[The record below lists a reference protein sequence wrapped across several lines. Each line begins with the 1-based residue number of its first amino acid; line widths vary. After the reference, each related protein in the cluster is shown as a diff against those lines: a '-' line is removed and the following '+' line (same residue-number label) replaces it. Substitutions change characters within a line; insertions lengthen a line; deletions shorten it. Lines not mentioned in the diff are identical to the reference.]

1 MLMRKY
7 GYIFLVGSLIA
18 GCASGPVHETGWSQ
32 VNNPHDGLWQDADE
46 VPFRFVLE
54 QTWGVE
60 EGPEEFLLSRI
71 WEIQV
76 DDDGN
81 IYILNNGAGELSSFN
96 AQGGHRWTVGRIG
109 EGPGEF
115 HRVSSMI
122 YDGSEHIFIFNQ
134 SGSRIDRFTLEGEYV
149 DSHATERF
157 GHSSLRGVGMLNA
170 ETIVAKDSP
179 SGIFGI
185 EIVII
190 SMKADWNLVTSYIID
205 QSGDLDIPAGL
216 SSSLDVNVMDG
227 FIVNSHLSK
236 YLFEFRD
243 STGTVHS
250 RVTRDIDKL
259 VRPGTHVNGGLRV
272 IALFGGMN
280 TPIRLADTYYVA
292 TGFWPADHIDPDERA
307 ARLTD
312 RSSPPERVEYESTI
326 DLYNAQFELLYSWTT
341 PDNSHEDFRSI
352 EGWDREGKIY
362 VAMNTDFPQ
371 IGRFRVEVTPPRNQT
386 R

>member
-1 MLMRKY
+1 MRKY

-32 VNNPHDGLWQDADE
+32 VDNPHDGLWQDADE

-60 EGPEEFLLSRI
+60 DGPDEHLLSRI
-71 WEIQV
+71 REIQV

-109 EGPGEF
+109 QGPGEF
-115 HRVSSMI
+115 RRVSSMI
-122 YDGSEHIFIFNQ
+122 YDGSEHILIFNQ

-149 DSHATERF
+149 DSHATERL

-190 SMKADWNLVTSYIID
+190 STKGDWSTVTSYIID
-205 QSGDLDIPAGL
+205 QSGDLEIPMAVSVGPDVDVLGGL
-216 SSSLDVNVMDG
+216 
-227 FIVNSHLSK
+227 IVNSHVSE
-236 YLFEFRD
+236 YIFEFRD
-243 STGTVHS
+243 TTGVVLS
-250 RVTRDIDKL
+250 RVTRNVEKL
-259 VRPGTHVNGGLRV
+259 IRPGFHYDGTTTITVSLATLETLLSVGGEYY
-272 IALFGGMN
+272 
-280 TPIRLADTYYVA
+280 LAV
-292 TGFWPADHIDPDERA
+292 GSWPAYPFDPDKVAESIHNQ
-307 ARLTD
+307 
-312 RSSPPERVEYESTI
+312 SSSEVPSAFESTI
-326 DLYNAQFELLYSWTT
+326 DLFNGQFELLYALTT
-341 PDNSHEDFRSI
+341 PDNTHQDFEKVIGS
-352 EGWDREGKIY
+352 DSAGKIY
-362 VAMNTDFPQ
+362 AIMKTDFPQ
-371 IGRFRVEVTPPRNQT
+371 IGRFRVEVTPPLKTSDR
-386 R
+386 